1 MLRFVAENVTLDA
14 SADDTPSRRIT
25 GIAAPY
31 NVEATV
37 MGGQRV
43 RIEPGALP
51 TDGPDPRLLEE
62 HDTGR
67 IVGKVVARE
76 STDAGMLFTAEIAR
90 TRAGDD
96 IVELLRMGAIDS
108 VSVGIQP
115 TEHEFDGPVMV
126 VKAAQWDELSLV
138 YRPAFAGAVITK
150 VAASSP
156 DDAQPD
162 TEPTPT
168 EEETNPMSD
177 IDNTVPVEEA
187 APAVVA
193 TAPVP
198 AAPRNFAMPSAAEY
212 VSAFVRGGATWQDFS
227 SKLRA
232 AAPDVVT
239 TDLDGVLPTPI
250 VTPVYNG
257 LRGLRPVVDAIG
269 PKAMPAA
276 GKVFIRPRVSTH
288 TTIGAS
294 NGENVAL
301 DDGTFVVEDL
311 QVTKSVFGGYVTVS
325 EESIDWSSPEVLGL
339 ILDDMARQYAKQT
352 DNVCADNLVS
362 GASNTTNFTVASIA
376 DPAEWARWV
385 YVAAEEILSA
395 TDYLPTHLFLS
406 PNMWRQL
413 GLLVDTADRP
423 LFPQAG
429 PMDSFGSMSPTGSP
443 AAAFGM
449 TVVVDSNFAND
460 TVIVGQPD
468 GFEIFEQQKGAIST
482 SEASTL
488 SRTLAFR
495 GYLATLMIDAGKF
508 RKAAFV

>member
-1 MLRFVAENVTLDA
+1 
-14 SADDTPSRRIT
+14 
-25 GIAAPY
+25 
-31 NVEATV
+31 
-37 MGGQRV
+37 
-43 RIEPGALP
+43 
-51 TDGPDPRLLEE
+51 
-62 HDTGR
+62 
-67 IVGKVVARE
+67 
-76 STDAGMLFTAEIAR
+76 
-90 TRAGDD
+90 
-96 IVELLRMGAIDS
+96 
-108 VSVGIQP
+108 
-115 TEHEFDGPVMV
+115 
-126 VKAAQWDELSLV
+126 
-138 YRPAFAGAVITK
+138 
-150 VAASSP
+150 
-156 DDAQPD
+156 
-162 TEPTPT
+162 
-168 EEETNPMSD
+168 
-177 IDNTVPVEEA
+177 
-187 APAVVA
+187 
-193 TAPVP
+193 
-198 AAPRNFAMPSAAEY
+198 

-269 PKAMPAA
+269 PKAMPAS
-276 GKVFIRPRVSTH
+276 GKVFIRPKVSTH

-301 DDGTFVVEDL
+301 DDGTFVVDDL
-311 QVTKSVFGGYVTVS
+311 QVTKGVYGGYVTVS

-352 DNVCADNLVS
+352 DNVCADNLVA
-362 GASNTTNFTVASIA
+362 GATNTTNFTVASIT

-406 PNMWRQL
+406 PNMWRAL

-429 PMDSFGSMSPTGSP
+429 PMNSFGSMSPTGSP

>member
-1 MLRFVAENVTLDA
+1 MLKFIAEAVTLDA
-14 SADDTPSRRIT
+14 SADDTPSRRIS

-31 NVEATV
+31 NVDATV
-37 MGGQRV
+37 MGGERV
-43 RIEPGALP
+43 RIMAGALP
-51 TDGPDPRLLEE
+51 SDGPSPRLLEE

-67 IVGKVVARE
+67 VIGRVVERE
-76 STDAGMLFTAEIAR
+76 NTDDGMLFTAEIAR

-96 IVELLRMGAIDS
+96 MVELLRMGAIDS
-108 VSVGIQP
+108 VSVGIEP
-115 TEHEFDGPVMV
+115 TDAEYDGNVLV
-126 VKAAQWDELSLV
+126 VKAARWDELSLV
-138 YRPAFAGAVITK
+138 YRPAFAGAVITS

-156 DDAQPD
+156 DDANPD
-162 TEPTPT
+162 ETEPTTT
-168 EEETNPMSD
+168 EEVNEMSD
-177 IDNTVPVEEA
+177 IDDTPKVEA
-187 APAVVA
+187 AAPEVVP

-212 VSAFVRGGATWQDFS
+212 VSAFVRGGAEWQDFS

-239 TDLDGVLPTPI
+239 SDLDGTLPTPI
-250 VTPVYNG
+250 VAPVYNA
-257 LRGLRPVVDAIG
+257 LRGLRPVIDAVG
-269 PKAMPAA
+269 AKAMPGS
-276 GKVFIRPRVSTH
+276 GKVFIRPKVTTH

-301 DDGTFVVEDL
+301 DSGTFVVDDL
-311 QVTKSVFGGYVTVS
+311 QVTKGVYGGYVTVS
-325 EESIDWSSPEVLGL
+325 EESIDWSSPEVIGL

-352 DNVCADNLVS
+352 DDVCADGLVT
-362 GASNTTNFTVASIA
+362 GASTTTDFTVASIA
-376 DPAEWARWV
+376 DPAEWARWI
-385 YVAAEEILSA
+385 YTASEEILSA
-395 TDYLPTHLFLS
+395 TDYLPSHIFLS
-406 PNMWRQL
+406 PNMWRNL
-413 GLLVDTADRP
+413 GLLTDTADRP

-429 PMDSFGSMSPTGSP
+429 PQNAFGSMSPTGSP
-443 AAAFGM
+443 AAVFGM

-460 TVIVGQPD
+460 TVIIGDPS
-468 GFEIFEQQKGAIST
+468 GYEIFEQQKGAIST

>member
-1 MLRFVAENVTLDA
+1 
-14 SADDTPSRRIT
+14 
-25 GIAAPY
+25 
-31 NVEATV
+31 
-37 MGGQRV
+37 
-43 RIEPGALP
+43 
-51 TDGPDPRLLEE
+51 
-62 HDTGR
+62 
-67 IVGKVVARE
+67 
-76 STDAGMLFTAEIAR
+76 
-90 TRAGDD
+90 
-96 IVELLRMGAIDS
+96 MGAIDS

-156 DDAQPD
+156 DDAEPD

-250 VTPVYNG
+250 VAPVYNG

-276 GKVFIRPRVSTH
+276 GKVFIRPKVSTH

-301 DDGTFVVEDL
+301 DDGTFVVDDL
-311 QVTKSVFGGYVTVS
+311 QVTKGVYGGYVTVS

-362 GASNTTNFTVASIA
+362 GATNTTNFTVASIA

-429 PMDSFGSMSPTGSP
+429 PMNSFGSMSPTGSP